1 VKIIES
7 AAKNFG
13 KNKLSSQRIFLRI
26 RKEFEFGRDFEFRN
40 FKSGKR
46 ISSAR
51 EKIFVLN
58 SPALVLELIAAMNLD
73 FSGTFGFLSG

>member
-1 VKIIES
+1 MKIVES

-13 KNKLSSQRIFLRI
+13 KNRLPHQRIFLRI
-26 RKEFEFGRDFEFRN
+26 RKEFEFGRNFESRN
-40 FKSGKR
+40 FKSRKR

-58 SPALVLELIAAMNLD
+58 SPVLVLELIAAMNFD
-73 FSGTFGFLSG
+73 FSGTFGFLPG